1 MNDLELLE
9 AHGPAA
15 APLHDDVLRRAR
27 MALLDEVEQGTDSRT
42 STTNGATNPRP
53 VAVIRRRFAVGLV
66 AASAAGA
73 LLVGPSLLGLN
84 NTAAIAL
91 APSKPLSFP
100 LTPATVPPGL
110 GEPIFEMEPHFV
122 SARYGARSPDGL
134 TVTTNVESDDF
145 WTIPEDTQTVDISGH
160 DATLFTGVAF
170 DGTTTSTP
178 TVSVVWQNDEGEWTR
193 VTGRGTYAEAD
204 QVESFAESLSER
216 PQPVDLSL
224 SVAPKGWSLT
234 AYKEDR
240 ILMLSPDDGPI
251 ENDLTVSL
259 VDNPPV
265 DFENAY
271 GVDQVTTTRVHDSDA
286 LVGKNDQGWIL
297 LAEVSDGQAYS
308 VSAPET
314 FTREQVVAVA
324 NGVTYTP

>member
-15 APLHDDVLRRAR
+15 GPLHADVLHRAR
-27 MALLDEVEQGTDSRT
+27 MALLDEVEQGTDPRT
-42 STTNGATNPRP
+42 STTNWETNPRP
-53 VAVIRRRFAVGLV
+53 IAVIRRRFAIGLV

-73 LLVGPSLLGLN
+73 LFAGPSLLGLDN
-84 NTAAIAL
+84 SGAIAL
-91 APSKPLSFP
+91 APADPLSFP
-100 LTPATVPPGL
+100 LTPATVPAGL
-110 GEPIFEMEPHFV
+110 GEPIFEMESHFV
-122 SARYGARSPDGL
+122 SARYGAGSPDGL
-134 TVTTNVESDDF
+134 TVTTKVESGDF

-170 DGTTTSTP
+170 DGTTTRTP
-178 TVSVVWQNDEGEWTR
+178 TVSVVWRNDEGEWTG
-193 VTGRGTYAEAD
+193 VTGKGAYAEAD
-204 QVESFAESLSER
+204 QVESFAESLEER

-224 SVAPKGWSLT
+224 SVAPEGWSLT

-240 ILMLSPDDGPI
+240 ILMLSPDGGPI

-259 VDNPPV
+259 VDNPSE

-271 GVDQVTTTRVHDSDA
+271 SVDQVTTARVHDSDA
-286 LVGKNDQGWIL
+286 LVGKNDEGWIL
-297 LAEVSDGQAYS
+297 LAEVSTGQAYS

>member
-1 MNDLELLE
+1 MNDLELLD

-27 MALLDEVEQGTDSRT
+27 RALLDEVAQGTDLLT
-42 STTNGATNPRP
+42 STSIGETNPRH

-84 NTAAIAL
+84 NSAAIAL
-91 APSKPLSFP
+91 APSDPLSFP

-110 GEPIFEMEPHFV
+110 GEPIFEMESHFA
-122 SARYGARSPDGL
+122 SARYGARSLDGL

-145 WTIPEDTQTVDISGH
+145 WTIPVDTRTVDISGH

-178 TVSVVWQNDEGEWTR
+178 TVSVVWRNDDGEWTG
-193 VTGRGTYAEAD
+193 VTGKGEYAEAD
-204 QVESFAESLSER
+204 RVESFAESLRER
-216 PQPVDLSL
+216 PQQVDLSL
-224 SVAPKGWSLT
+224 SVAPEGWSLT

-240 ILMLSPDDGPI
+240 ILMLSPDGGPTDS
-251 ENDLTVSL
+251 DLTVSL
-259 VDNPPV
+259 VDNPPE

-271 GVDQVTTTRVHDSDA
+271 RVDQVTTARVHGSDA
-286 LVGKNDQGWIL
+286 LVGKNAEGWIL
-297 LAEVSDGQAYS
+297 LAKAPDGQAYS

-324 NGVTYTP
+324 NGVTYHP